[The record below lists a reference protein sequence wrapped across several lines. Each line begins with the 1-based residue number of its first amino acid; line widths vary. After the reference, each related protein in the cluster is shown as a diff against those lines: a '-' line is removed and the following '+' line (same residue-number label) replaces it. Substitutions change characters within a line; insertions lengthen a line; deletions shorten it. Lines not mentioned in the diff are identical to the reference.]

1 MEYGI
6 SNILMASTAKSVGQI
21 PAHAGIP
28 RFAPRAA
35 TNDAISSLTP
45 SLDTSCFTLTGIV
58 PTLDWDVNATTCAGQ
73 NPRKNRIG
81 LNPPANRI
89 SAPSIRNI
97 WIAQST
103 YDSTRTPRS
112 GISSFAPYV
121 LTAFAIRESTA
132 NGVRSTT
139 NSTTTNISLFA
150 ESMKFLNGTA
160 ASFSR
165 SCK

>member
-28 RFAPRAA
+28 MFAPRAA
-35 TNDAISSLTP
+35 TKDAISSLTP
-45 SLDTSCFTLTGIV
+45 SLDTSCFTLTGMV

-89 SAPSIRNI
+89 SAPSIRTSGSHRVRMTVQELPKAVSVLSHHMYLPHLRSEKVLQMVSDLLQI
-97 WIAQST
+97 PLL
-103 YDSTRTPRS
+103 RTS
-112 GISSFAPYV
+112 AY
-121 LTAFAIRESTA
+121 
-132 NGVRSTT
+132 
-139 NSTTTNISLFA
+139 SL
-150 ESMKFLNGTA
+150 NQ
-160 ASFSR
+160 
-165 SCK
+165 